1 MKIIGGEFRGRQID
15 MPRGVDIRP
24 TPDRVREAIFNI
36 IRERISGASVL
47 DLFAGSGALGIEAVS
62 RGAASLFAVDINR
75 KCVSTIRKNIRSLSA
90 DAGRRIDIRQ
100 ADALKTIKKLSDSK
114 IRFDLVFLDPPYY
127 SEWVKKCLIS
137 LSNYDI
143 LKHSSL
149 VICEH
154 FKKDAVPEEIR
165 VFKTRAQKRYGDTVV
180 SIYEKSSVPGV
191 V

>member
-1 MKIIGGEFRGRQID
+1 MKIIGGELQGRHID

-36 IRERISGASVL
+36 VRERVPGASVL

-62 RGAASLFAVDINR
+62 RGAASLFAVDKNK
-75 KCVSTIRKNIRSLSA
+75 KCVSTIRKNIKSLSI
-90 DAGRRIDIRQ
+90 DTGRRIDIHQ
-100 ADALKTIKKLSDSK
+100 QDALKAIKKLSDSK

-127 SEWVKKCLIS
+127 SDWVKKCLIS

-143 LKHSSL
+143 LNHSSL

-154 FKKDAVPEEIR
+154 FKKDAVPEEAGAFR
-165 VFKTRAQKRYGDTVV
+165 RSQERRYGDTVV

>member
-1 MKIIGGEFRGRQID
+1 